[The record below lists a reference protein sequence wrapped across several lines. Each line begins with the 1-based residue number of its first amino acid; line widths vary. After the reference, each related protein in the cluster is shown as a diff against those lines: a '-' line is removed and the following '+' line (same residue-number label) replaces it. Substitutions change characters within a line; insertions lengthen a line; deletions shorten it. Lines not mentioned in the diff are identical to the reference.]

1 MMETSLPPPPLP
13 SPLAPAQHNP
23 RFPKAFLQRHSHKIS
38 GLSLGRVTWQL
49 TSTTLRAGSFSRAS
63 RAKFTNSLLGR
74 RAKCEMCSDADSS
87 VNEARARFHPSR
99 KVVEY
104 NWLRNGA
111 H

>member
-23 RFPKAFLQRHSHKIS
+23 RFPKAFLQRHSHKLF
-38 GLSLGRVTWQL
+38 GPSLGRVTWQL

-63 RAKFTNSLLGR
+63 RAKFTKSLLNR
-74 RAKCEMCSDADSS
+74 RSKCEMCSYADSS
-87 VNEARARFHPSR
+87 GQRGKGTVPSR

-104 NWLRNGA
+104 NWLRNGV